1 MITFPCTECRN
12 PVRLDAVAGWL
23 AGLPFCSPPCLS
35 RGEARDA
42 AANTPSPIDLASMTI
57 AHIQAA
63 GEQVRGLIE
72 FAQRAEVSGSRGTG
86 AVAGVAGWALGGPIG
101 GLLMHSAAKQEGVR
115 SFDALQTQ
123 LWDIEQKMGA
133 VVRHAMALHAA
144 GYAVPPPLMEAV
156 QLVDGLVGAGD
167 AAGVA
172 YSLSVLFEKLR
183 EVNDVVR
190 LWQAQLGG

>member
-1 MITFPCTECRN
+1 MITFPCSECRN

-23 AGLPFCSPPCLS
+23 AGLPFCAPECLS

-42 AANTPSPIDLASMTI
+42 SANTPAPVELASMTI
-57 AHIQAA
+57 AHLQATGDQA
-63 GEQVRGLIE
+63 RRLID
-72 FAQRAEVSGSRGTG
+72 FARQAEAAGSRGSSV
-86 AVAGVAGWALGGPIG
+86 AAGVAGWALAGPIG
-101 GLLMHSAAKQEGVR
+101 GLVAQSWAQNEGEQ
-115 SFDALQTQ
+115 SLDALQTQ

-144 GYAVPPPLMEAV
+144 GYPVPPSLMEAV
-156 QLVDGLVGAGD
+156 QLVDGLVGTGD

-190 LWQAQLGG
+190 GWQAQLGG